1 MREFAVLFFI
11 PVALKINCR

>member
-11 PVALKINCR
+11 PVALKINCG